1 MGLWWQIPLLL
12 CALALTAALVAALLA
27 LRRTLQRTEELLA
40 ALGQEVPPA
49 LQDLRHLTQ
58 EAQGVA
64 REARGGINRVGAMV
78 ERASQVAEGVG
89 ALVAGLRGL
98 TRAGQ
103 IIGIAAGLRK
113 GLEVFIDRVRTPHGG
128 KHG

>member
-1 MGLWWQIPLLL
+1 MGLWWQVPLLL
-12 CALALTAALVAALLA
+12 CVVALTAALVAAILA
-27 LRRTLQRTEELLA
+27 LRRTLERTEELLA
-40 ALGQEVPPA
+40 ALGREIPPA
-49 LQDLRHLTQ
+49 LEDLRRLTR

-64 REARGGINRVGAMV
+64 SEARRGIGRLGAMV
-78 ERASQVAEGVG
+78 DRASQVAEGVG

-113 GLEVFIDRVRTPHGG
+113 GIEVFIDRVRTPHGG
-128 KHG
+128 GHG